1 MVQSYKLAYF
11 IIFAGNQF
19 FLTLVVEIAMFPFWS
34 DYYYLVII
42 LQIICVVH
50 VLKSGRSREWLFFIL
65 FIPVIGVVVYFIR
78 EILPDITNGS
88 FGENLLRTLWPNG
101 RIQEWEKKVR
111 ISDTVTNKMQLADAY
126 AQQKQYDKAIALT
139 LECANTF
146 TKDPGIILQLARLQ
160 FLNGQ
165 YAASIVSFDKVN
177 TFKGVRM
184 SKAED
189 ELMYARALEQTME
202 TGRAEEEYQKIIRV
216 HHSLEAMYYYG
227 LLLKKQ
233 GRTDEA
239 RAQFEKTGQ
248 EIDLHPRYVRRT
260 IRKWV
265 WLSKKELA
273 TL

>member
-1 MVQSYKLAYF
+1 
-11 IIFAGNQF
+11 
-19 FLTLVVEIAMFPFWS
+19 MFPFWS

-42 LQIICVVH
+42 LQIICVIH
-50 VLKSGRSREWLFFIL
+50 VLRTGRSREWLFFIL
-65 FIPVIGVVVYFIR
+65 FIPVIGIVVYFIR
-78 EILPDITNGS
+78 EILPGITSGNM
-88 FGENLLRTLWPNG
+88 GENLMRTLSPNG
-101 RIQEWEKKVR
+101 RIREWEKRVR

-126 AQQKQYDKAIALT
+126 AQQKQYDKAIELT
-139 LECANTF
+139 LECANSF

-165 YAASIVSFDKVN
+165 YAASIVSFDKLN

-184 SKAED
+184 SKADD
-189 ELMYARALEQTME
+189 ELMYARALEETME
-202 TGRAEEEYQKIIRV
+202 TARAEEEYQKIIRV

-233 GRTDEA
+233 GRKSEA

-248 EIDLHPRYVRRT
+248 ELDLHPRYVRRT

>member
-1 MVQSYKLAYF
+1 M
-11 IIFAGNQF
+11 
-19 FLTLVVEIAMFPFWS
+19 
-34 DYYYLVII
+34 
-42 LQIICVVH
+42 
-50 VLKSGRSREWLFFIL
+50 LKSGRSREWLFFIL

-101 RIQEWEKKVR
+101 RIREWEKRVR

-139 LECANTF
+139 QECANTF

-165 YAASIVSFDKVN
+165 YAASIVSFDKMN

-202 TGRAEEEYQKIIRV
+202 TARAEEEYQKIIRV

-233 GRTDEA
+233 GRTGEA
-239 RAQFEKTGQ
+239 RAQFQKTGQ